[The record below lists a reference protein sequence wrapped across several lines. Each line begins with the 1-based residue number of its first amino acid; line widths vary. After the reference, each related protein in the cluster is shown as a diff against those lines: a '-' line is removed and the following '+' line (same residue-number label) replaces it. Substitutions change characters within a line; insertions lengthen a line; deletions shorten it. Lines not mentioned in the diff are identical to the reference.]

1 MNIRVLVAD
10 DHAIVREGLGI
21 MLGNQPDME
30 VVGLA
35 TNGREAIRMVDQY
48 QPDVAVMDI
57 SMPELNG
64 IEAISQLLPRYPN
77 IKVIVLSIHET
88 KPYVYRGLKAGA
100 SGYLLKE
107 TAGLEVVDAVR
118 AVYNGERYL
127 SQRISDLVTDVS
139 FRSLEGSKE
148 VSPLEQLSP
157 REREILQLVAEG
169 KTSQEIGERLS
180 ISPKS
185 VDTYRSRLMHKIG
198 VEDLAGLVKFAIQ
211 QGVISLEWN
220 SKRKP

>member
-1 MNIRVLVAD
+1 LNIRVLVAD

-48 QPDVAVMDI
+48 QPDIAVIDI

-64 IEAISQLLPRYPN
+64 IEAIQQMLPSHPRM
-77 IKVIVLSIHET
+77 KVIVLSIHET
-88 KPYVYRGLKAGA
+88 KPYVYRALKAGA
-100 SGYLLKE
+100 KGYLIKE

-118 AVYNGERYL
+118 EVYRGERYL
-127 SQRISDLVTDVS
+127 SQRIADLLTDIS
-139 FRSLEGSKE
+139 FRSLENSGETSQ
-148 VSPLEQLSP
+148 LEQLSP

-169 KTSQEIGERLS
+169 KTSQEIAQRLS
-180 ISPKS
+180 ISSKT

-198 VEDLAGLVKFAIQ
+198 VEDVAGLVKFAIQ
-211 QGVISLEWN
+211 HGVISLE
-220 SKRKP
+220 

>member
-64 IEAISQLLPRYPN
+64 IEAISQMLPRHPN

-88 KPYVYRGLKAGA
+88 KPYVYRALKAGA
-100 SGYLLKE
+100 KGYLIKE

-118 AVYNGERYL
+118 EVYRGERYL
-127 SQRISDLVTDVS
+127 SQRIADLLTEIS
-139 FRSLEGSKE
+139 FRSLEISGE
-148 VSPLEQLSP
+148 IGPLEQLSP

-180 ISPKS
+180 ISSKT

-198 VEDLAGLVKFAIQ
+198 VEDVAGLVKFAIQ
-211 QGVISLEWN
+211 HGVISLE
-220 SKRKP
+220 

>member
-1 MNIRVLVAD
+1 LNIRVLVAD

-64 IEAISQLLPRYPN
+64 IEAIQQMLPGHPRM
-77 IKVIVLSIHET
+77 KVIVLSIHET
-88 KPYVYRGLKAGA
+88 KPYVYRALKAGA
-100 SGYLLKE
+100 KGYLIKE

-118 AVYNGERYL
+118 EVYRGERYL
-127 SQRISDLVTDVS
+127 SQRIADLLTDIS
-139 FRSLEGSKE
+139 FRSLENSGE
-148 VSPLEQLSP
+148 TSPLEQLSP

-169 KTSQEIGERLS
+169 KTSQEIAERLS
-180 ISPKS
+180 ISSKT
-185 VDTYRSRLMHKIG
+185 VDTYRSRLMRKIG
-198 VEDLAGLVKFAIQ
+198 VEDMAGLIKFAIQ
-211 QGVISLEWN
+211 HGVISLE
-220 SKRKP
+220 

>member
-1 MNIRVLVAD
+1 VAD
-10 DHAIVREGLGI
+10 DHAIIREGLRV

-30 VVGLA
+30 VVGIA
-35 TNGREAIRMVDQY
+35 SNGYEAIRLVDQKE
-48 QPDVAVMDI
+48 PDVVVIDI

-64 IEAISQLLPRYPN
+64 IEAISQMLPRHPN

-88 KPYVYRGLKAGA
+88 KPYVYRALKTGA
-100 SGYLLKE
+100 KGYLIKE

-118 AVYNGERYL
+118 EVYKGERYL
-127 SQRISDLVTDVS
+127 SQRISDLLTDVS
-139 FRSLEGSKE
+139 FRNLEGSIE

-180 ISPKS
+180 ISPKT
-185 VDTYRSRLMHKIG
+185 VDTYRSRLMRKIG
-198 VEDLAGLVKFAIQ
+198 VDDVAGLVKFAIQ
-211 QGVISLEWN
+211 HGVISLE
-220 SKRKP
+220 

>member
-30 VVGLA
+30 VLGLA
-35 TNGREAIRMVDQY
+35 TNGREAIRMVDEY
-48 QPDVAVMDI
+48 QPDVTVMDI

-64 IEAISQLLPRYPN
+64 IEAIQQMLPSHPRM
-77 IKVIVLSIHET
+77 KVIVLSIHET
-88 KPYVYRGLKAGA
+88 KPYVYRALKAGA
-100 SGYLLKE
+100 RGYLIKE
-107 TAGLEVVDAVR
+107 TAGLEVVEAVR
-118 AVYNGERYL
+118 AVYGGERYL

-139 FRSLEGSKE
+139 FRSLDGSKE
-148 VSPLEQLSP
+148 ISPLEQLSP

-169 KTSQEIGERLS
+169 KTSQEIGARLS
-180 ISPKS
+180 ISSKT

-198 VEDLAGLVKFAIQ
+198 VEDVAGLVKFAIQ
-211 QGVISLEWN
+211 HGVISLE
-220 SKRKP
+220 

>member
-1 MNIRVLVAD
+1 LNIRVLVAD
-10 DHAIVREGLGI
+10 DHAIVREGLGT
-21 MLGNQPDME
+21 MLSNQPDMT

-35 TNGREAIRMVDQY
+35 THGRDAIRMVGEY
-48 QPDVAVMDI
+48 QPDVAIMDI

-64 IEAISQLLPRYPN
+64 IDAISQMLPRHPN

-88 KPYVYRGLKAGA
+88 KPYVYRALKAGA
-100 SGYLLKE
+100 RGYLLKE
-107 TAGLEVVDAVR
+107 TAGLEVVEAVR
-118 AVYNGERYL
+118 AVYGGERYL

-139 FRSLEGSKE
+139 FRSLNGSKE

-180 ISPKS
+180 ISSKS
-185 VDTYRSRLMHKIG
+185 VDTYRSRLMRKIG
-198 VEDLAGLVKFAIQ
+198 VKDVAGLVKFAIQ
-211 QGVISLEWN
+211 HGVISLE
-220 SKRKP
+220 

>member
-64 IEAISQLLPRYPN
+64 IEAIQQMLPSHPRM
-77 IKVIVLSIHET
+77 KVIVLSIHET
-88 KPYVYRGLKAGA
+88 KPYVYRALKAGA
-100 SGYLLKE
+100 KGYLIKE

-118 AVYNGERYL
+118 EVYQGERYL
-127 SQRISDLVTDVS
+127 SQRIADLLTDIA
-139 FRSLEGSKE
+139 FRSLENSGE
-148 VSPLEQLSP
+148 TSPLEQLSP

-169 KTSQEIGERLS
+169 KTSQEIAQRLS
-180 ISPKS
+180 ISSKT

-198 VEDLAGLVKFAIQ
+198 VEDVAGLVKFAIQ
-211 QGVISLEWN
+211 HGVISLE
-220 SKRKP
+220 